1 MDLGIKQTQ
10 PDSDLGPCL
19 ILKVKTG
26 KRIKVLQR
34 GNNNTNNNNTYLG
47 KMSWGSNEIMHEE
60 HLNIINVQYVS
71 YF

>member
-1 MDLGIKQTQ
+1 MDLGVKQTQ

-26 KRIKVLQR
+26 KMIKVLQR
-34 GNNNTNNNNTYLG
+34 GNNNNNNTYLG
-47 KMSWGSNEIMHEE
+47 KMSCGSNEIMHEE
-60 HLNIINVQYVS
+60 HLDIINVQYVS

>member
-1 MDLGIKQTQ
+1 MDLGVKQTQ

-26 KRIKVLQR
+26 KMIKVLQR
-34 GNNNTNNNNTYLG
+34 GNNNNNNTYLG

-60 HLNIINVQYVS
+60 HLDIINVQYVS